1 MMLLLLALLLL
12 LLAARP
18 PHKLNSFRLK
28 RIVISVGF
36 FVALYVYLAMHI
48 TTAVDKS

>member
-1 MMLLLLALLLL
+1 MMFLLLALLL

-36 FVALYVYLAMHI
+36 FVALYI
-48 TTAVDKS
+48 